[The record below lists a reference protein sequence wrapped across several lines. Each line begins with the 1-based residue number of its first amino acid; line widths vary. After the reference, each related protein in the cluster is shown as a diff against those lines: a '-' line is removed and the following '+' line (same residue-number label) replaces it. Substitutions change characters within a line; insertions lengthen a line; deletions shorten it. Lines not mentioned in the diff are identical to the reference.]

1 MSEPSPR
8 KEQERSGRT
17 RERLLDAT
25 LDVIFEEG
33 WSGASTT
40 RICERA
46 GVSRGAQTHH
56 YPTKVELLLA
66 AIERASRAH
75 GELVSSK
82 TEQLGPDAHPL
93 RTFFELVWDAML
105 DERYSG
111 SWLEALTAA
120 RTDPELR
127 ERVQTAD
134 RGIIDGVAEMA
145 ERLAESSERRDRE
158 LFELTVYLM
167 RGLVLQRGVHPE
179 TAPGLPLL
187 ERWLAFVEQEL
198 AHESD

>member
-1 MSEPSPR
+1 MPDGNPR
-8 KEQERSGRT
+8 KEQERSVRT

-33 WSGASTT
+33 WSGTSTS

-66 AIERASRAH
+66 AIEHASRAH
-75 GELVSSK
+75 AELIESK
-82 TEQLGPDAHPL
+82 TAELGPAAHPL
-93 RTFFELVWDAML
+93 RTFLELVWDAML

-127 ERVQTAD
+127 NRIQAAD
-134 RGIIDGVAEMA
+134 RSIVDGVAAMAAGLA
-145 ERLAESSERRDRE
+145 ERPEPGIGHTSSVLA
-158 LFELTVYLM
+158 
-167 RGLVLQRGVHPE
+167 
-179 TAPGLPLL
+179 
-187 ERWLAFVEQEL
+187 
-198 AHESD
+198 

>member
-1 MSEPSPR
+1 M
-8 KEQERSGRT
+8 RT

-33 WSGASTT
+33 WSGASTS

-66 AIERASRAH
+66 AIEHASRAH
-75 GELVSSK
+75 AELIESK
-82 TEQLGPDAHPL
+82 TAELGPDAHPL
-93 RTFFELVWDAML
+93 RTFLELVWDAML

-127 ERVQTAD
+127 NRIQAAD
-134 RGIIDGVAEMA
+134 RGIVDGVAAMAAGLA
-145 ERLAESSERRDRE
+145 ERPEPRDQE